1 METRPILDLDE
12 YCEGSVLLD
21 GYEHAIIGVVDSF
34 EGRRILYSKEQIID
48 SLCKDGMTWLEAEEY
63 FDYNIKNGYFGEL
76 SPVFLTHTVMPIKT
90 HGEYKYEFIS

>member
-34 EGRRILYSKEQIID
+34 EGRRILYSKEQILV
-48 SLCKDGMTWLEAEEY
+48 SYHLFFWKLR
-63 FDYNIKNGYFGEL
+63 
-76 SPVFLTHTVMPIKT
+76 
-90 HGEYKYEFIS
+90 